1 MGFRPNFGFR
11 FVLGIISNFGFEF
24 VVNFIS
30 NLEFCVMWPSIVRRF
45 VIGIFGV
52 MNCEVVLGIEDF
64 VF

>member
-30 NLEFCVMWPSIVRRF
+30 NFEFCVMWPSIVRRF

-52 MNCEVVLGIEDF
+52 MNCEVLSFERDY
-64 VF
+64 

>member
-1 MGFRPNFGFR
+1 M
-11 FVLGIISNFGFEF
+11 GIISTYGLEF

-30 NLEFCVMWPSIVRRF
+30 NFEFCVMGPSIVRRF